1 VNPRERRVVGGL
13 VLIVALIV
21 AVTLIR
27 DNPSRVPTGPR
38 GAPVMG
44 LALPTP
50 PAGGMTVYRVTN
62 GNAEAIDVLHT
73 ISDQF
78 GFRHSFWTLV
88 PAGGDVTI
96 HLRDVAQVPSPF
108 QGSVELTATQ
118 PFIAEVLG
126 FDLQETPTAGP
137 SSTVTPTP
145 TLEPSPAAT
154 QTPFNSPTATV
165 TPSPSSTYTPTV
177 SPVPTETPTP
187 TLTPTVTVTRTPTVS
202 PTITVSPTPIY
213 LGLRIVWG
221 CMNRNTGALRAT
233 NVEWTQPPPGCPPLF
248 DPVQLVVGK

>member
-1 VNPRERRVVGGL
+1 
-13 VLIVALIV
+13 
-21 AVTLIR
+21 
-27 DNPSRVPTGPR
+27 
-38 GAPVMG
+38 MG

-50 PAGGMTVYRVTN
+50 PPGGMTVYRVTN

-73 ISDQF
+73 VSDPF

-96 HLRDVAQVPSPF
+96 HLRDVPEVPSPF
-108 QGSVELTATQ
+108 QGDVQLTAAQ
-118 PFIAEVLG
+118 PFVAEVLG
-126 FDLQETPTAGP
+126 FDLQETPTPGID
-137 SSTVTPTP
+137 TPTP
-145 TLEPSPAAT
+145 TITSSPVVASPTPVLTAT
-154 QTPFNSPTATV
+154 LTSSPVATNSPTITPPATL

-177 SPVPTETPTP
+177 SPVPTATPTV

-202 PTITVSPTPIY
+202 PTVTPTPTPIY

-248 DPVQLVVGK
+248 DPVQLVVGR